1 MNLRVTSKLL
11 QIWNTEVFWV
21 HTWQLIL
28 LSSYSWIFVV
38 LLVLCYSGKH
48 DDSPVGFFFDIFYA
62 QYSYHLKLVSYTDK
76 NSNPLA
82 GIKWL

>member
-28 LSSYSWIFVV
+28 LSSYS
-38 LLVLCYSGKH
+38 
-48 DDSPVGFFFDIFYA
+48 
-62 QYSYHLKLVSYTDK
+62 
-76 NSNPLA
+76 
-82 GIKWL
+82 